1 MPIVES
7 CHRRA
12 DDTMELS
19 DLPNE
24 ILGTIFSFLPVEEL
38 VTVSLVCTAWRDVIR
53 TFILPKHATL
63 HVRPVH
69 PVTHQHVAMETVLAE
84 QSGKAFPW
92 ANVKLTIPNE
102 ELPRRS
108 EFVQFFQRQ
117 GHAIKSFTVQ
127 CAELTVDILAVFP
140 TLYNLERLCV
150 ISESESRY
158 GVVPANVEVALRS
171 LKALKH
177 LTLYLPS
184 YTILRS
190 VSFLGGTKLVS
201 LTLERFEME
210 LHDLKPLLNDHYR
223 SLRELT
229 VRAAE
234 MKPLLALLNSYDD
247 LKLYRLN
254 LKSAGNEDD
263 FADELIRLYDRQPQ
277 LRALTIVSELSL
289 RAVDAL
295 PKKLPDLQELEIIA
309 ESINNCKAL
318 SELRHLRRL
327 TMCLYDVRAWDETVQ
342 IAGVT
347 ELSLAV
353 TFPLISPAIFCSF
366 PNVHRLYLE
375 DVDDDTLMRDIVVV
389 RTLMESMRGVR
400 VLDLENFVFKERE
413 ILNDGVLRFEEMEQ
427 LEGLKYSC
435 RDMSDTSLLTMN
447 LPYLREL
454 VLTHCPNVTLKG
466 VSFLVSKCSQIE
478 RLHLESNK
486 QGLEDDALEMIT
498 RRLTHLR
505 RLSLVNL
512 RALTNATVDA
522 IVANCFSLLDL
533 TITHC
538 VGITLEKADVIEK
551 LSVVKSLKDLI
562 YC

>member
-1 MPIVES
+1 
-7 CHRRA
+7 
-12 DDTMELS
+12 MELS

-24 ILGTIFSFLPVEEL
+24 ILGKIFSSLPVEEF

-53 TFILPKHATL
+53 TFILPKHAIL
-63 HVRPVH
+63 HIRPVH
-69 PVTHQHVAMETVLAE
+69 PVSHEHVAMETVLAE

-102 ELPRRS
+102 QLPRRA
-108 EFVQFFQRQ
+108 EFVQFFQHQ
-117 GHAIKSFTVQ
+117 GHALKSLTLQ
-127 CAELTVDILAVFP
+127 CAELTVDILAVFT
-140 TLYNLERLCV
+140 TLYGVERLSV

-158 GVVPANVEVALRS
+158 GAVPANVEVALRS

-190 VSFLGGTKLVS
+190 VAFLGGTKLVS

-210 LHDLKPLLNDHYR
+210 LHDLKPLLDGHHR
-223 SLRELT
+223 TLRELT
-229 VRAAE
+229 VRVAE
-234 MKPLLALLNSYDD
+234 MKPLLALLNAYDD

-263 FADELIRLYDRQPQ
+263 FADELIRLYERQPQ

-366 PNVHRLYLE
+366 PSVHRLYLE

-389 RTLMESMRGVR
+389 RTLMECMRGVR

-413 ILNDGVLRFEEMEQ
+413 ILSDGVPRFEEMEH
-427 LEGLKYSC
+427 LECLKYSC
-435 RDMSDTSLLTMN
+435 RDMSDASLLTMD

-466 VSFLVSKCSQIE
+466 MSFLVTHCALIE

-486 QGLEDDALEMIT
+486 QGLEDAALEMIT

-522 IVANCFSLLDL
+522 IVTNCFYLLVRAGSLSEL

-538 VGITLEKADVIEK
+538 VGITLEKAEAIEK
-551 LSVVKSLKDLI
+551 LSVVKSLKDLV